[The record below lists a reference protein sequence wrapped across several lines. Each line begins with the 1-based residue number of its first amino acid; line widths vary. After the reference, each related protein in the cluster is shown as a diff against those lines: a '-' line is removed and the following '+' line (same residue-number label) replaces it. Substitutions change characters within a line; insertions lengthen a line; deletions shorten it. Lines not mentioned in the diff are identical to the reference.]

1 MSVFER
7 LPFEGS
13 PIGKPPPSET
23 PEQRRAR
30 EEAEKVE
37 QRQHYRWLAYLIES
51 VLGMTSAAGSVS
63 FAALYG
69 TTLADQAMM
78 VLAPL
83 GFLVVELARVPI
95 TVLTVS
101 YLPKISRLAVLIVV
115 LLPMAGITAERLAML
130 SERAY
135 APRLLAVDRTKAA
148 VDDAIEAKEVADKEF
163 AAAQATEKTASD
175 AYAAALDR
183 SKSASTDLSKLPRKT
198 CYKGHCQADGRQGVL
213 NANVAAASSMV
224 VVAQKAMTDA
234 SAKVLAL
241 NPSQASQNL
250 RAAILAHHEALATS
264 QMHGFAAHAIFGTS
278 PPKITDEQLGWL
290 LRICIFVPAV
300 VVSLAAS
307 FIAALS
313 AKPYE
318 KPAPV
323 EAPDGEDTIKI
334 DGDGLAELEAAASEY
349 GQTLHE
355 AEEVLRDD
363 STTPE
368 PPAPAKDEPP
378 ADNAKKAARTRKNGA
393 VDGRSRAAKAA
404 KREKGKANNVLR
416 FPPKKQDII
425 DDDIPF

>member
-7 LPFEGS
+7 LPFDGE

-30 EEAEKVE
+30 EEAEK
-37 QRQHYRWLAYLIES
+37 QRQHYRWLAYLIEF
-51 VLGMTSAAGSVS
+51 VLGSISAAGSVS

-69 TTLADQAMM
+69 TTLVDQAMM

-95 TVLTVS
+95 TVLAVS
-101 YLPKISRLAVLIVV
+101 HSPKIPRLAVLIVV

-163 AAAQATEKTASD
+163 EAAQAAEKTATA
-175 AYAAALDR
+175 AYVAALDR
-183 SKSASTDLSKLPRKT
+183 SKSASVDLTKLPPKT
-198 CYKGHCQADGRQGVL
+198 CYRGHCQADGRQRVL

-224 VVAQKAMTDA
+224 VVTQKAMTGA

-241 NPSQASQNL
+241 DPSRASQTL
-250 RAAILAHHEALATS
+250 RSAILAHHEALAMS

-278 PPKITDEQLGWL
+278 PTKVTDEQLGWV
-290 LRICIFVPAV
+290 LRICIFLPAL

-307 FIAALS
+307 FVAGLS
-313 AKPYE
+313 AKPYQN
-318 KPAPV
+318 PAPV
-323 EAPDGEDTIKI
+323 EAPDRGEDTKVHKLSGSHEQSENRPSGSGFGIP
-334 DGDGLAELEAAASEY
+334 AEAL
-349 GQTLHE
+349 
-355 AEEVLRDD
+355 
-363 STTPE
+363 
-368 PPAPAKDEPP
+368 
-378 ADNAKKAARTRKNGA
+378 
-393 VDGRSRAAKAA
+393 
-404 KREKGKANNVLR
+404 
-416 FPPKKQDII
+416 
-425 DDDIPF
+425 

>member
-1 MSVFER
+1 MSINVNPPE
-7 LPFEGS
+7 LS
-13 PIGKPPPSET
+13 KPPPESADE
-23 PEQRRAR
+23 RHAR
-30 EEAEKVE
+30 EEAEKVT
-37 QRQHYRWLAYLIES
+37 QRQHYRWLAILIES

-69 TTLADQAMM
+69 TTLVDQAMM

-95 TVLTVS
+95 TVLSVS
-101 YLPKISRLAVLIVV
+101 LLPKIPRLAVLIVV

-135 APRLLAVDRTKAA
+135 APRLLAVDRTKAG
-148 VDDAIEAKEVADKEF
+148 VEDATEAKEVADKEF
-163 AAAQATEKTASD
+163 AAAQATEKTATA
-175 AYAAALDR
+175 AYMTALDH
-183 SKSASTDLSKLPRKT
+183 SKSASVDLTKLPRKT

-213 NANVAAASSMV
+213 NANVAAASDMV
-224 VVAQKAMTDA
+224 VVAQKAMTGA

-241 NPSQASQNL
+241 DPSRASQNL
-250 RAAILAHHEALATS
+250 RSAILAHHEALATS

-290 LRICIFVPAV
+290 LRICIFGPAV

-313 AKPYE
+313 AKPYQ

-334 DGDGLAELEAAASEY
+334 SGSGMAEFGAAVSEY
-349 GQTLHE
+349 GQTLRE
-355 AEEVLRDD
+355 AEDVLRDD
-363 STTPE
+363 SAPPEHPAPATVE
-368 PPAPAKDEPP
+368 PPAV
-378 ADNAKKAARTRKNGA
+378 NAKKGTRTGKNAALDGRTRQG
-393 VDGRSRAAKAA
+393 KAA
-404 KREKGKANNVLR
+404 KRKAKNGTANNVLT
-416 FPPKKQDII
+416 FPPSKQDII
-425 DDDIPF
+425 DDEIHF